1 MKSEF
6 TIQKSQILEP
16 ELCQAEITDLGIVN
30 AIQYDVEPEWRMLKT
45 WRHKHWSWKHC
56 QNSGIS
62 RHIPN
67 SLIKNAVYNDN
78 HHNVFI
84 FPIFLNVWNEC
95 QHLSRSFKEYKQSSH
110 FVLRLERLQ
119 VSVNNRGR
127 SPVQE
132 VDPLTHLTSAQ
143 ERLEL
148 CIILY
153 NMRKYCQDG
162 THLSQCQ
169 QWHKKIFAQVI
180 HTWSQWMHWHC
191 WYCCCCCC
199 SVLFIQYQCQRPPKL
214 SNIAGAELAH
224 GKYLQLCIAP
234 FSWPWVLLLEDANSH
249 LMLHAQGHPWWRL
262 PGEPSWTVQPKSVE
276 SLPVDQQNIGGF
288 LQNHAISKRLRSQT
302 SIRLVSQT
310 LNGPLV
316 LPKFSRPIQ
325 FVYC

>member
-1 MKSEF
+1 M
-6 TIQKSQILEP
+6 
-16 ELCQAEITDLGIVN
+16 
-30 AIQYDVEPEWRMLKT
+30 
-45 WRHKHWSWKHC
+45 
-56 QNSGIS
+56 
-62 RHIPN
+62 
-67 SLIKNAVYNDN
+67 
-78 HHNVFI
+78 FI
-84 FPIFLNVWNEC
+84 FPIFLNVWNGW

-110 FVLRLERLQ
+110 FVLRFERLQ

-153 NMRKYCQDG
+153 NMRSMVKMELIYRSVSSGTKKYLPRWY
-162 THLSQCQ
+162 THGHNEC
-169 QWHKKIFAQVI
+169 
-180 HTWSQWMHWHC
+180 TWSQ

-199 SVLFIQYQCQRPPKL
+199 SALFIQYQCQRPPKL

-234 FSWPWVLLLEDANSH
+234 FSWLWVILLEDANSH

-262 PGEPSWTVQPKSVE
+262 PGEPSWTVRPKSVE
-276 SLPVDQQNIGGF
+276 SLPVDQQNIAVF
-288 LQNHAISKRLRSQT
+288 LQNHDISKRLRSQT

-310 LNGPLV
+310 LMV
-316 LPKFSRPIQ
+316 LRSFPNSAVPIQ
-325 FVYC
+325 FVYCSHLSQLSSQCSASGPLPCAINDAVNLRPWT